1 MLNGQAS
8 DAASLE
14 TAFWKEILAAEA
26 RVALRSTSVFDEAW
40 RPPQQ
45 QPPKSSARL
54 PASKLEEAPTVASKK
69 RKLEEASAAIAAQP
83 RRGATNAVPA
93 SGKAKAAAPS
103 KPAATMM
110 AFLTP
115 RSGC

>member
-45 QPPKSSARL
+45 QQPPKSSARL

-69 RKLEEASAAIAAQP
+69 RKLE
-83 RRGATNAVPA
+83 
-93 SGKAKAAAPS
+93 GKTETQLYGSSWKH
-103 KPAATMM
+103 
-110 AFLTP
+110 
-115 RSGC
+115 